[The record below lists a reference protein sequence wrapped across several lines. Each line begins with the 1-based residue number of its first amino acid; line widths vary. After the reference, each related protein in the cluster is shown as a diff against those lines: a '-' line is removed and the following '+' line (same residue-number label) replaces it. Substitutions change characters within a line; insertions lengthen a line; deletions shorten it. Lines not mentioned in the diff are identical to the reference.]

1 MSLHDEVRAAFHR
14 GDNERT
20 RELAEELRRSGHEID
35 GLCWLARAAGR
46 EGDAEVAKRLA
57 DEAREVA
64 RRQGDEEAERMPL
77 HLQAFGARLSGDT
90 DEARRLY
97 LESIELNRRLGH
109 DFVAAELHNLGY
121 VELHAG
127 NLARAKELFEEALGE
142 ARERSLERLVPYL
155 VLDRGVIDEYRRF
168 GYCLVVTFGVVRE
181 RALETGDPDVRAY
194 YRRLERESSVLRRFS
209 PYDRGAKP
217 VPFNFDLSFN
227 YYPTAYHRPGPVAT
241 VYRLRHCTQRY
252 GPPPV
257 RIPKAREQYEGPA
270 ESE

>member
-46 EGDAEVAKRLA
+46 DGDAEVAKRLA

-155 VLDRGVIDEYRRF
+155 VLDRGVIAVEEGD
-168 GYCLVVTFGVVRE
+168 
-181 RALETGDPDVRAY
+181 AETGVKLLACGQAAFDAKGELVDPDDAAEV
-194 YRRLERESSVLRRFS
+194 ER
-209 PYDRGAKP
+209 
-217 VPFNFDLSFN
+217 
-227 YYPTAYHRPGPVAT
+227 
-241 VYRLRHCTQRY
+241 
-252 GPPPV
+252 
-257 RIPKAREQYEGPA
+257 AREQAQGLLDPKTFAAAEDEGRRLSPEEA
-270 ESE
+270 LS